1 MSNASYDRC
10 MRSYRDL
17 CGIARAL
24 DVVGERWALL
34 VVRELLFGPKRF
46 ADLHRGLPGMS
57 QNVLTQRLRDLEDSQ
72 VLVRRRALPPAAGL
86 IYELTDHG
94 RELEPVLLALGRWG
108 SPLTPQ
114 PDSAEELS
122 PDALIVALRTTFD
135 AERAKSLDGIVSLRL
150 PGDAFLLTLSDGGLD
165 AVRGDG
171 PADASLTCTVRTV
184 QDLVFDRRDLD
195 DAIRSGAATAKG
207 DLPLLRHFMAAFDDH
222 REPVANLAQTTVT

>member
-34 VVRELLFGPKRF
+34 VVRELMFGPKRF
-46 ADLHRGLPGMS
+46 ADLHRGLPGLS

-108 SPLTPQ
+108 SPLTQYDIAPVLK
-114 PDSAEELS
+114 PNRNDKNVSSEELA
-122 PDALIVALRTTFD
+122 DFARGKGYGAVL
-135 AERAKSLDGIVSLRL
+135 AEQHDEWAEQRRYL
-150 PGDAFLLTLSDGGLD
+150 GLD
-165 AVRGDG
+165 ALAAARRVGEPDPDPEEVTEPDLR
-171 PADASLTCTVRTV
+171 ALT
-184 QDLVFDRRDLD
+184 
-195 DAIRSGAATAKG
+195 A
-207 DLPLLRHFMAAFDDH
+207 
-222 REPVANLAQTTVT
+222 